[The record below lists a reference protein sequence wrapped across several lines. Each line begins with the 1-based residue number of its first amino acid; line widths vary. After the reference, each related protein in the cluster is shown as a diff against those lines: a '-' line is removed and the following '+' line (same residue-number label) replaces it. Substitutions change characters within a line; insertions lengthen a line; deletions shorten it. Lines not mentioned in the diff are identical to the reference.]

1 MTATTPDPHTVQGVC
16 APAYEP
22 LRDLLARNLS
32 SGADLGASLAV
43 IRDGE
48 LVADLWGGEAR
59 PGEAWQ
65 EDTIVRVWSVT
76 KTMASLTALVLADRG
91 DLDLDAPVADYWP
104 SFADQRVLVRHL
116 LSHTSGMSG
125 WTEPLST
132 EALLDLPLANEM
144 LARQEPWFEPG
155 SGSGYHMVSYGHL
168 VDGLVRGATG
178 KPLSEVFAEL
188 VAGPLGADFHLG
200 VRESELGRCADL
212 EAPPPGGIDI
222 AALPEGNLMIPT
234 LVNPKLDPAEFN
246 AAPMRTVSLAGIN
259 GHGNARSIARI
270 QSAVSHGG
278 EVDGVRLLSPA
289 TIERIFEVQAD
300 GVDQVL
306 LTPMRW
312 GIGYGLPQ
320 PVAAPAVP
328 EGRVCWWTG
337 YGGAIVVND
346 LERRVTVAYAMNRM
360 TQHMTSSQR
369 TDAYVRTAFECVE
382 AAGMEVAR

>member
-1 MTATTPDPHTVQGVC
+1 MTATTPDPHTVQGDC
-16 APAYEP
+16 TPAYAP

-32 SGADLGASLAV
+32 SGADLGASVAV
-43 IRDGE
+43 IHDGE

-91 DLDLDAPVADYWP
+91 VLDLDAPVTDHWP
-104 SFADQRVLVRHL
+104 SFADERILVRHL

-125 WTEPLST
+125 WTERLST

-168 VDGLVRGATG
+168 VDGLVRGVTG

-200 VRESELGRCADL
+200 VPESELGRCADL
-212 EAPPPGGIDI
+212 EAPPPGGIDVS
-222 AALPEGNLMIPT
+222 ALPEGNLMIPT

-246 AAPMRTVSLAGIN
+246 TAPMRTVSLAGIN
-259 GHGNARSIARI
+259 GHGNARSIARV
-270 QSAVSHGG
+270 QAAVSHGG
-278 EVDGVRLLSPA
+278 EVGGVRLLSPA
-289 TIERIFEVQAD
+289 TVERIFEVQAD

-382 AAGMEVAR
+382 AAG

>member
-1 MTATTPDPHTVQGVC
+1 MTATTPDPHTAQGDC
-16 APAYEP
+16 TPAYAP

-32 SGADLGASLAV
+32 SGADLGASVAV

-91 DLDLDAPVADYWP
+91 ELDLDAPVRDHWP
-104 SFADQRVLVRHL
+104 SFADERILVRHL

-125 WTEPLST
+125 WTERLST

-144 LARQEPWFEPG
+144 LAGQKPWFEPG

-168 VDGLVRGATG
+168 IDGLVRGVTG

-200 VRESELGRCADL
+200 VPESELGRCADL
-212 EAPPPGGIDI
+212 EPPPPGGIDVS
-222 AALPEGNLMIPT
+222 ALPEGNLMIPT

-246 AAPMRTVSLAGIN
+246 TAPMRTVSLAGIN
-259 GHGNARSIARI
+259 GHGNARSIARV
-270 QSAVSHGG
+270 QAAVSHGG
-278 EVDGVRLLSPA
+278 EVGGVRLLSPA
-289 TIERIFEVQAD
+289 TVERIFEVQAD

-328 EGRVCWWTG
+328 GGRVCWWTG

-346 LERRVTVAYAMNRM
+346 LERRVTVAYSMNRM

-382 AAGMEVAR
+382 AAG